1 MQTQILEAKKV
12 CFHYPDAPDILI
24 LKDISFYLSEGEALG
39 ILGPNGGGKTT
50 LLKLLVGLM
59 TPTAGVLEFKGKQ
72 VKKLKD
78 LHGPKIGYVPQLSS
92 LNNILPIR
100 IKDFIGFGKVGS
112 SSKEQLKNLLE
123 LVGLSGKENKQF
135 SELSGGEKKRTQL
148 AKALVGAPVL
158 LVLDEPTAGLDS
170 QGQDQLLELLAKLR
184 TEFNTSVVIVDHN
197 INQIIKHCDKILC
210 LNKTSHWHEEK
221 DYLTKSVLESIYHCE
236 FEHLLLHEKEI
247 VDPDK
252 THPDHHFC
260 DKDHSEE
267 DH

>member
-12 CFHYPDAPDILI
+12 CFYYPDAPDNLI
-24 LKDISFYLSEGEALG
+24 LKEISFYVSPGQALG

-50 LLKLLVGLM
+50 LLKILVGLM
-59 TPTAGVLEFKGKQ
+59 SPTAGTLEFKGSP
-72 VKKLKD
+72 VKSLKE
-78 LHGPKIGYVPQLSS
+78 LHGPKIGYVPQLST
-92 LNNILPIR
+92 LNSILPIR
-100 IKDFIGFGKVGS
+100 ISDFIGFGKINS
-112 SSKEQLKNLLE
+112 SSKEQVKNVLE
-123 LVGLSGKENKQF
+123 LVGLAGKENKQF
-135 SELSGGEKKRTQL
+135 GELSGGEKKRAQL

-184 TEFNTSVVIVDHN
+184 SDFDTAVVIVDHN

-210 LNKTSHWHEEK
+210 LNRTSHWHEEK
-221 DYLTKSVLESIYHCE
+221 DYLTKTVLESIYHCE

-247 VDPDK
+247 GETDK
-252 THPDHHFC
+252 KLPDHHFC
-260 DKDHSEE
+260 DKDHDEE